1 MCINEVQEVEEKLGR
16 SSVGRDKHLRTFFRI
31 MQEFSR
37 SRKLNESQT
46 GLKKKNSHVD
56 ERNYRK
62 KKKTHRRSDW
72 EQKDKQPSR
81 EWHVDNFLTTVEARK
96 QRNCLFNLLK
106 KTEKPVKVLYQ
117 GEKS

>member
-1 MCINEVQEVEEKLGR
+1 MSETTE
-16 SSVGRDKHLRTFFRI
+16 
-31 MQEFSR
+31 
-37 SRKLNESQT
+37 
-46 GLKKKNSHVD
+46 
-56 ERNYRK
+56 K
-62 KKKTHRRSDW
+62 KKKSTHRRSNW

-106 KTEKPVKVLYQ
+106 KKKKKPVKVLYQ

>member
-1 MCINEVQEVEEKLGR
+1 MIRVTKDRVKMCINEVQEVEEKLGR

-62 KKKTHRRSDW
+62 KKKNLIVEVTGNKRTNSL
-72 EQKDKQPSR
+72 QGSGM
-81 EWHVDNFLTTVEARK
+81 LTI
-96 QRNCLFNLLK
+96 
-106 KTEKPVKVLYQ
+106 
-117 GEKS
+117 S

>member
-46 GLKKKNSHVD
+46 GLKKKKFPCRR
-56 ERNYRK
+56 EKLQK
-62 KKKTHRRSDW
+62 KKKKLIVEVTGNKRTNSL
-72 EQKDKQPSR
+72 QGSGM
-81 EWHVDNFLTTVEARK
+81 LTI
-96 QRNCLFNLLK
+96 
-106 KTEKPVKVLYQ
+106 
-117 GEKS
+117 S

>member
-1 MCINEVQEVEEKLGR
+1 
-16 SSVGRDKHLRTFFRI
+16 
-31 MQEFSR
+31 MQTRETT
-37 SRKLNESQT
+37 E
-46 GLKKKNSHVD
+46 
-56 ERNYRK
+56 K
-62 KKKTHRRSDW
+62 KKKPHRRSDW